1 MSISLLASA
10 ACSFASGR
18 SSCAVE
24 VESSIRALAAA
35 VASLFASC
43 LLFLIG
49 GMLSLVGRAN

>member
-1 MSISLLASA
+1 
-10 ACSFASGR
+10 
-18 SSCAVE
+18 VE